1 MSSPSSGDWDR
12 ARRPAPHDRPKGLLW
27 ENLATGFDRSVD
39 LAEHMISDVNLGAGH
54 EMACADLTGDGRM
67 DIVGKPWSA
76 GKNNALGGK
85 TFILFLENLTVRA
98 KESTAFHR

>member
-1 MSSPSSGDWDR
+1 
-12 ARRPAPHDRPKGLLW
+12 
-27 ENLATGFDRSVD
+27 
-39 LAEHMISDVNLGAGH
+39 
-54 EMACADLTGDGRM
+54 MACADLTGGRM

-98 KESTAFHR
+98 KRVDRVPSLRWALREDS